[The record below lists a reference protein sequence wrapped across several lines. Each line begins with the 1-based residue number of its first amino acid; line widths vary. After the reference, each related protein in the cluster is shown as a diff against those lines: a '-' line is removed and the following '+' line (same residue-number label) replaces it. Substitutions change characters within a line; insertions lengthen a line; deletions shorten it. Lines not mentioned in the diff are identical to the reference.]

1 MIPKELN
8 SEHFEKAAVEI
19 DTLGVPFE
27 RNSVHYDLLINGKR
41 YPPKYIVSLA
51 TKFATGKEYPAS
63 DFNAVEAKNY
73 FLSKG
78 YEVIDRRAE
87 AESMVADEDDE
98 SAFPEGRESF
108 KTHRHLER
116 DGKMPRKAKA
126 KRLAETGK
134 LECDICGMEFHRFY
148 GEHGH
153 GFIEA
158 HHKVPVSKLN
168 GAAKTKVSDLALVC
182 SNCHRMLHRGI
193 SHLTIENLTDLVHGK
208 SGAHKG

>member
-1 MIPKELN
+1 MIPKGLN
-8 SEHFEKAAVEI
+8 SKHFKQAAVAI
-19 DTLGVPFE
+19 DRDSVPVE
-27 RNSVHYDLLINGKR
+27 RNSVHHDLVIEGKR

-51 TKFATGKEYPAS
+51 TEFATGEEYPAS

-87 AESMVADEDDE
+87 AEKVVVDEDDE
-98 SAFPEGRESF
+98 SDFPEGRESF

-134 LECDICGMEFHRFY
+134 LECDVCGMDFHRVY
-148 GEHGH
+148 GKRGY

-158 HHKVPVSKLN
+158 HHTAPVSKLN
-168 GAAKTKVSDLALVC
+168 GTVKTKVSDLALVC
-182 SNCHRMLHRGI
+182 SNCHRMLHRG
-193 SHLTIENLTDLVHGK
+193 STLLTIEKLKGLVHGK
-208 SGAHKG
+208 SVT

>member
-1 MIPKELN
+1 MIPKGL
-8 SEHFEKAAVEI
+8 SSKHFKHAAAAI
-19 DTLGVPFE
+19 DREGVPAE
-27 RNSVHYDLLINGKR
+27 RNSRYYDLVIEGKR

-51 TKFATGKEYPAS
+51 TKFATGEEYPAS

-87 AESMVADEDDE
+87 AEDVVVDEDDE

-134 LECDICGMEFHRFY
+134 LECDICEMDFHRVY
-148 GEHGH
+148 GNLGH

-158 HHKVPVSKLN
+158 HHTVPVSKLN
-168 GAAKTKVSDLALVC
+168 GAVKTKVGDLALVC
-182 SNCHRMLHRGI
+182 SNCHRMLHRGPT
-193 SHLTIENLTDLVHGK
+193 LQTIEQLRKLLHG
-208 SGAHKG
+208 